1 MPTSTQWIERN
12 TKAINVL
19 LEKAT
24 PEAKA
29 WVHNFLTES
38 GSALEDPFCSQI
50 ATNAYLAYIIRDKP
64 DEIRNTLEIAEAN
77 MLKKLGTEFN
87 SKRDSYEQAL
97 SAELEARIGRMAE
110 RLICGEFDS
119 PDKPLEDRVTP
130 TTKFPIHPVAIAG
143 LGVFAGLILG
153 LSPSFLLFSKEPSSP
168 SPGNNTD
175 AHILKWAKSKQG
187 KFARQL
193 IEWNGDRLLKR
204 RCESE
209 ARNNNITLSIQ
220 GIQATKGVCAI
231 FVRDPRDTKPEQI

>member
-50 ATNAYLAYIIRDKP
+50 ATNAYLAYVIRDKP
-64 DEIRNTLEIAEAN
+64 NELRNTFEIAEVN
-77 MLKKLGTEFN
+77 MLKKLGDEFD
-87 SKRDSYEQAL
+87 SKKASYEQAL
-97 SAELEARIGRMAE
+97 SAELEARIARMAE
-110 RLICGEFDS
+110 RLITGNFDN
-119 PDKPLEDRVTP
+119 PDILEEKVEPKSKP
-130 TTKFPIHPVAIAG
+130 PIHPAAIAG
-143 LGVFAGLILG
+143 LGVVAGLILG
-153 LSPSFLLFSKEPSSP
+153 LSPSFLLASNNESSGSNP
-168 SPGNNTD
+168 NTAD
-175 AHILKWAKSKQG
+175 VHILKWAKSSQG

-204 RCESE
+204 KCESE

-231 FVRDPRDTKPEQI
+231 FVRDPRKTKPEQI